1 MPALAPIWCDG
12 PVLRRAL
19 ALAVVATCATLGV
32 LLPAQTSSAAPPC
45 VRPAPRV
52 AVQRA
57 TVVFTGVVTSATA
70 SGTTFVQTVRVDR
83 IYKGQLTSG
92 EQRVRTTG
100 GRCGLGRLTPDERY
114 VVMATPDG
122 DSWLAG
128 PRSGTAAASDALLA
142 RVQSVLGQGTAPAT
156 PAAPPKVDLEQV
168 GSARP
173 TPFLRMAAPGLALII
188 VGLLG
193 LLGLAAARR
202 WGREPVDL

>member
-1 MPALAPIWCDG
+1 
-12 PVLRRAL
+12 VLRRVL
-19 ALAVVATCATLGV
+19 ALIVVAVCATLGV
-32 LLPAQTSSAAPPC
+32 VTAPPASSAAPAC

-52 AVQRA
+52 AAQRA
-57 TVVFTGVVTSATA
+57 AVVFTGVVTSATA
-70 SGTTFVQTVRVDR
+70 SGTSYVQTVRVDR

-100 GRCGLGRLTPDERY
+100 GRCGLGKLTPDERY

-128 PRSGTAAASDALLA
+128 PRSGTTAATDVLLA

-156 PAAPPKVDLEQV
+156 PTAPQEVGYERVGAAH
-168 GSARP
+168 P
-173 TPFLRMAAPGLALII
+173 TPFLRMAAPGFAL
-188 VGLLG
+188 VLVG

-202 WGREPVDL
+202 WGRAPAEG